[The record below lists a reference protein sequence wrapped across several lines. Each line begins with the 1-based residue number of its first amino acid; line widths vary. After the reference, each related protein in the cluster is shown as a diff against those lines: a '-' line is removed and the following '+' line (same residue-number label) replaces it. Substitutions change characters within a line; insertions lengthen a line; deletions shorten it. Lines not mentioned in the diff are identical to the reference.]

1 MKIIV
6 HHHRA
11 RPVWS
16 VTAILALFFITT
28 ASVWTQVAPPGVL
41 VGPTLAASL
50 RNAALATRDQAV
62 AVQNTAN
69 NWARR
74 ANSAHYRAEN
84 LEADIRTMYLQYH
97 GLRERFNWMGSLAL
111 EANRPHANNALA
123 ELDAGL
129 NIIEELLVFL
139 NQQFTAG
146 NLDRT
151 TFVRTCGTLADVV
164 RQWDQEFKKSSSR
177 MGIAL

>member
-6 HHHRA
+6 NYHRA
-11 RPVWS
+11 RCVWFG
-16 VTAILALFFITT
+16 TAILAFFLITT
-28 ASVWTQVAPPGVL
+28 SSVWTQVAPPGVL

-50 RNAALATRDQAV
+50 RNAAVATRDQAV

-74 ANSAHYRAEN
+74 ASSAHYRAEN
-84 LEADIRTMYLQYH
+84 LEADLRTTYLQFH

-111 EANRPHANNALA
+111 EANRPYANNALA

-129 NIIEELLVFL
+129 KIIEELLIFL

-146 NLDRT
+146 NLDRA

-164 RQWDQEFKKSSSR
+164 RQWDQEFRRSSSR
-177 MGIAL
+177 MGLAL